1 MRDAADHAQPSSP
14 KPRRGYADGAYGQVH
29 YRRTGAGEPL
39 VLLHQAGMNSTQFD
53 AVFPLFAARGF
64 DVIGIDMPGFGMSD
78 AAPFVPR
85 VEDLACCVPAVLDAL
100 GLTSA
105 AIAGHHTGAMAAT
118 EAALQFPER
127 VRAVVLHGPM
137 PITEEERQA
146 FLQGKLIT
154 EQAEYVPR
162 PGGAH
167 FAALC
172 AVRERFAAGSVP
184 TERIS
189 DYVMQAFSG
198 QSPFWHGHNAGFRY
212 RHEDSLAQLTCPA
225 LILTNTGDQIYA
237 HALRARALRPDLPF
251 IALEGGGIDIVD
263 QQPEE
268 WTEAVAAF
276 LNH

>member
-1 MRDAADHAQPSSP
+1 MNDANSPSP
-14 KPRRGYADGAYGQVH
+14 KPLRGYADGPYGQIH

-39 VLLHQAGMNSTQFD
+39 VLLHQAGMNSGQFD
-53 AVFPLFAARGF
+53 AVYPLLAARSF

-100 GLTSA
+100 ELTTA
-105 AIAGHHTGAMAAT
+105 AIAGHHTGAMTAT
-118 EAALQFPER
+118 EAALQFPGR

-146 FLQGKLIT
+146 FLLGKLIT

-167 FAALC
+167 FTALA
-172 AVRERFAAGSVP
+172 AVRERFAAGTVP

-189 DYVMQAFSG
+189 DYILQAYSG
-198 QSPFWHGHNAGFRY
+198 QAPFWHGHNAGFRY
-212 RHEDSLAQLTCPA
+212 RHEDSLARLVCPA

-237 HALRARALRPDLPF
+237 NALRARALRPDLPF

-263 QQPEE
+263 QQPAE
-268 WTEAVAAF
+268 WSDAVATF
-276 LNH
+276 LGH